1 MLLHAP
7 PCSSMLPMQCRQLW
21 WGVCCC
27 CQVSATKL
35 LVRSVPRLS
44 RSRPTEQ
51 NLATQKTMDTD
62 KFHCCV
68 NRYTLINLISVG
80 NHTNSHHTTS
90 ITIMNQILECKCVFF
105 LDSSVQSGYLSTTGT
120 ESMTSPFFRVMVPVF
135 RSLGTRRP
143 FWPSPSLRQCPCPN
157 VLPRARAFCFM
168 PCRPNQKSITCG
180 VARPRSCS
188 PHCVKT
194 EKTVLLTIINVP
206 SLVHRPP
213 TGPHSLGGPP
223 GDC

>member
-1 MLLHAP
+1 MLLLPAMSSALVGCLLLLPSQRQQVAGTVRPPPQPLPSNGTEPCHAINHAYKLHSRVKP
-7 PCSSMLPMQCRQLW
+7 FQ
-21 WGVCCC
+21 
-27 CQVSATKL
+27 SAIT
-35 LVRSVPRLS
+35 PIHIT
-44 RSRPTEQ
+44 P
-51 NLATQKTMDTD
+51 
-62 KFHCCV
+62 
-68 NRYTLINLISVG
+68 
-80 NHTNSHHTTS
+80 HHTHHNHEPNVRVQ
-90 ITIMNQILECKCVFF
+90 MRFF
-105 LDSSVQSGYLSTTGT
+105 SWTPQSSLVICPTTGT

>member
-1 MLLHAP
+1 MPSALVGCLSLLPSQRQQVAGTVRP
-7 PCSSMLPMQCRQLW
+7 PPQPLPSNGTEPCDAINH
-21 WGVCCC
+21 GY
-27 CQVSATKL
+27 KL
-35 LVRSVPRLS
+35 
-44 RSRPTEQ
+44 
-51 NLATQKTMDTD
+51 
-62 KFHCCV
+62 HCCV
-68 NRYTLINLISVG
+68 NRHTLINLSSVG
-80 NHTNSHHTTS
+80 NHTNSHHNTL

-120 ESMTSPFFRVMVPVF
+120 ESMISPFFRVMVPVF